1 MIYCFVVIEMMTHG
15 WKEPA
20 SLKRVQPFSW
30 CWGTLRFSFSNSKY
44 RRKIDHSRRVI
55 QEVSKKKRSW
65 RSRRKKGLLIIHLWN
80 NRFFLAGPKTLA
92 APEQP
97 PHLQPYANITRVNES
112 TGAQGI
118 IVDSTQKIF
127 CVAHFSSLVLSLSQS
142 PTLQIPSNGSFWPT
156 IKTR

>member
-44 RRKIDHSRRVI
+44 RRKKDHSRRVI
-55 QEVSKKKRSW
+55 QEVSKKKRS
-65 RSRRKKGLLIIHLWN
+65 LWN

-97 PHLQPYANITRVNES
+97 PHLQPYANITRANES